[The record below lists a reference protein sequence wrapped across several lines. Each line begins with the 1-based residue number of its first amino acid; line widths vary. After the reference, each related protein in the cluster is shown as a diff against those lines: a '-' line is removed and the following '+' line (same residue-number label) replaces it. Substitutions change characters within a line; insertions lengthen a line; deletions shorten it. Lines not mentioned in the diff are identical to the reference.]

1 MGWVFPL
8 HGDART
14 LCRVGDE
21 ARELV
26 ERPSS
31 DQAVVFAGF
40 RPTAGACRAPAD
52 TGESFQADDAHTL
65 PLGMEDDLMG
75 ELMVHVAHPARLVA
89 LALAHGAN
97 LLRLLQLLA
106 AGVELAALGA
116 LLTPI
121 AQEAIALADHRHHG
135 GHLHAQVYAHDALAG
150 VGSGSGSL
158 YARSAIHVPRL
169 IRSTPG
175 LPNGSLLLP
184 RIAIC
189 CTCPS

>member
-1 MGWVFPL
+1 MGWVSPL

-21 ARELV
+21 ARELL

-31 DQAVVFAGF
+31 DQAVIFAGF

-52 TGESFQADDAHTL
+52 TGEPFQADDAHL
-65 PLGMEDDLMG
+65 LLLGMGDDVVG

-106 AGVELAALGA
+106 AGGRVAGAGGAA
-116 LLTPI
+116 
-121 AQEAIALADHRHHG
+121 D
-135 GHLHAQVYAHDALAG
+135 GH
-150 VGSGSGSL
+150 
-158 YARSAIHVPRL
+158 AR
-169 IRSTPG
+169 
-175 LPNGSLLLP
+175 
-184 RIAIC
+184 
-189 CTCPS
+189 

>member
-1 MGWVFPL
+1 MGWVSPL

-52 TGESFQADDAHTL
+52 TGEPFQADDAHL
-65 PLGMEDDLMG
+65 LLLGMEDDLVG

-106 AGVELAALGA
+106 AGGGTAAPCAPAPAHCPQTNGLFPHPPPPPRA
-116 LLTPI
+116 SAPRATPSVP
-121 AQEAIALADHRHHG
+121 H
-135 GHLHAQVYAHDALAG
+135 
-150 VGSGSGSL
+150 
-158 YARSAIHVPRL
+158 SA
-169 IRSTPG
+169 
-175 LPNGSLLLP
+175 
-184 RIAIC
+184 
-189 CTCPS
+189 

>member
-1 MGWVFPL
+1 MGL
-8 HGDART
+8 
-14 LCRVGDE
+14 LRVSVAEVLD
-21 ARELV
+21 
-26 ERPSS
+26 RPSS

-106 AGVELAALGA
+106 AGGKNGAAVAMRPPHDPSGRGWWCSPA
-116 LLTPI
+116 HRVPLTSRRP
-121 AQEAIALADHRHHG
+121 A
-135 GHLHAQVYAHDALAG
+135 
-150 VGSGSGSL
+150 
-158 YARSAIHVPRL
+158 
-169 IRSTPG
+169 
-175 LPNGSLLLP
+175 
-184 RIAIC
+184 
-189 CTCPS
+189 

>member
-52 TGESFQADDAHTL
+52 TGEPFQADDSPMT
-65 PLGMEDDLMG
+65 
-75 ELMVHVAHPARLVA
+75 A
-89 LALAHGAN
+89 LRRAPSPWGACPDRTWQASSPSLAS
-97 LLRLLQLLA
+97 RPQC
-106 AGVELAALGA
+106 
-116 LLTPI
+116 P
-121 AQEAIALADHRHHG
+121 RF
-135 GHLHAQVYAHDALAG
+135 
-150 VGSGSGSL
+150 SL
-158 YARSAIHVPRL
+158 
-169 IRSTPG
+169 
-175 LPNGSLLLP
+175 
-184 RIAIC
+184 
-189 CTCPS
+189 CP